1 MTTAHPAGAGAV
13 AAWLPPRVSS
23 RPDVS
28 LTPSGV
34 RVVSEEMPA
43 LRSVAVG
50 IWIGVGSRDEVPE
63 TSGLSHFLEHMLF
76 KGTPTRGPR
85 EIAELFDGMGGEI
98 NAFTGRDHTALFAR
112 VLDTHL
118 EHAFEVLADMLLHPC
133 MRDLEQEREVVLEE
147 IAMYE
152 DDPGD
157 LVHDLAAEAIFPE
170 QPLGRPVIG
179 TSAVIS
185 SVSAEVVSAH
195 HARHYVAPRIVVAAA
210 GNIGHE
216 QIVELSQRHLSDLG
230 THDTQAEVTPAVA
243 SEPRLLVREKTTE
256 QVHLALAGAG
266 LPRNDERRHALAVV
280 DSILGGSMSSR
291 LFQEVRER
299 RGLAY
304 AVGTYSASY
313 REIGQLGVYLGTRE
327 DNLREATDIVARELE
342 RIAAEPVPDA
352 ELARTKDHLVGR
364 LLLGLESPAN
374 RMHRIGRTHLGDGEL
389 LSMDELATRVQAV
402 SASDVQEVADEF
414 WRPEKMSVAAI
425 GPSAEVIHK
434 GVRQLS
440 GALAA

>member
-1 MTTAHPAGAGAV
+1 
-13 AAWLPPRVSS
+13 
-23 RPDVS
+23 
-28 LTPSGV
+28 
-34 RVVSEEMPA
+34 MPA

-50 IWIGVGSRDEVPE
+50 IWIGVGSRYEVPE

-85 EIAELFDGMGGEI
+85 DIAELFDGMGGEV
-98 NAFTGRDHTALFAR
+98 NAFTGRDHTALYAR

-118 EHAFEVLADMLLHPC
+118 ERAFEALADMLLHPC

-157 LVHDLAAEAIFPE
+157 LVHDLAAEAVFPE

-179 TSAVIS
+179 TSTVIS
-185 SVSAEVVSAH
+185 SVDSEAVSKH
-195 HARHYVAPRIVVAAA
+195 HSRHYVAPRIVVAAA
-210 GNIGHE
+210 GNVRHAE
-216 QIVELSQRHLSDLG
+216 MVDLAERHLADLG
-230 THDTQAEVTPAVA
+230 DEEAVDALEPASPSA
-243 SEPRLLVREKTTE
+243 PRLLVREKPTE
-256 QVHLALAGAG
+256 QIHLALAGPG
-266 LPRNDERRHALAVV
+266 LPRNDDRRHALAVV

-304 AVGTYSASY
+304 AVGTYSTSY
-313 REIGQLGVYLGTRE
+313 REVGQLGVYLGTRE
-327 DNLREATDIVARELE
+327 DNLPEATTIVARELE
-342 RIAAEPVPDA
+342 RIANEPVPED
-352 ELARTKDHLVGR
+352 ELSRTKDHLVGR

-389 LSMDELATRVQAV
+389 LSMDELAARVQAV
-402 SASDVQEVADEF
+402 TADDVQSLADQY
-414 WRPEKMSVAAI
+414 WRPQKMSVAAI
-425 GPSAEVIHK
+425 GPSAETIHR
-434 GVRQLS
+434 GVRPLS
-440 GALAA
+440 AAIAA

>member
-1 MTTAHPAGAGAV
+1 
-13 AAWLPPRVSS
+13 
-23 RPDVS
+23 
-28 LTPSGV
+28 
-34 RVVSEEMPA
+34 MPA

-50 IWIGVGSRDEVPE
+50 IWIGVGSRHEVPE

-85 EIAELFDGMGGEI
+85 DIAELFDGMGGEV
-98 NAFTGRDHTALFAR
+98 NAFTGRDQTALYAR

-118 EHAFEVLADMLLHPC
+118 ERAFEALADMLIHPC

-185 SVSAEVVSAH
+185 SVDSEAVSRH
-195 HARHYVAPRIVVAAA
+195 HSRHYIAPRIVVSAA
-210 GNIGHE
+210 GN
-216 QIVELSQRHLSDLG
+216 VRHAEMVALAERYLADLG
-230 THDTQAEVTPAVA
+230 DERADDVLEPASPSA
-243 SEPRLLVREKTTE
+243 PRLLVREKSTE
-256 QVHLALAGAG
+256 QVHLALAGPG
-266 LPRNDERRHALAVV
+266 LPRNDDRRHALAVV

-304 AVGTYSASY
+304 AVGTYSTSY
-313 REIGQLGVYLGTRE
+313 REVGQLGVYLGTRE
-327 DNLREATDIVARELE
+327 DNLSEATAIVARELE
-342 RIAAEPVPDA
+342 RIADEPVPEE
-352 ELARTKDHLVGR
+352 ELTRTKDHLVGR

-389 LSMDELATRVQAV
+389 LSMDELAARVQAV
-402 SASDVQEVADEF
+402 TANDVQSVANEY
-414 WRPEKMSVAAI
+414 WRPERMSAAAI
-425 GPSAEVIHK
+425 GPSADAVHR
-434 GVRQLS
+434 GVRPLS
-440 GALAA
+440 AAIAA